1 MELEIKNGKFW
12 ILENKSD
19 ENNIERY
26 AYNDEK
32 SAIGRLRQL
41 LKSVDSQ
48 KLILSYIDITGKEWN
63 ISSVPWSMI
72 AMGLVR
78 EEEPEIS

>member
-1 MELEIKNGKFW
+1 MELDIKNGKFW
-12 ILENKSD
+12 VLENKSD

-26 AYNDEK
+26 AYDDEK
-32 SAIGRLRQL
+32 SAINRLRQL

-48 KLILSYIDITGKEWN
+48 KLILSYIDIVGKEWN
-63 ISSVPWSMI
+63 ISSVPWSTI

-78 EEEPEIS
+78 EEV

>member
-19 ENNIERY
+19 ENNVERY
-26 AYNDEK
+26 AYDDEK
-32 SAIGRLRQL
+32 SAINRLRQL

-48 KLILSYIDITGKEWN
+48 KLILSYIDIVGKEWN

-72 AMGLVR
+72 VMGLVR
-78 EEEPEIS
+78 EDV

>member
-19 ENNIERY
+19 EKNIERY
-26 AYNDEK
+26 AYDDEK
-32 SAIGRLRQL
+32 SAIGRLKQL
-41 LKSVDSQ
+41 MKSVDVEH
-48 KLILSYIDITGKEWN
+48 LFLSTVDMAGKEWK
-63 ISSVPWSMI
+63 ISGVPWSTI

-78 EEEPEIS
+78 EENCNK